1 MVSALLM
8 CLLSLCRRVW
18 LLRHVTLWGLSLTA
32 FWLSCCWFGFS
43 EVPGPFYEMS
53 SFPETKAEKF
63 VNKNKAKF
71 FLQYPLCSLSS
82 LYFLSIVVPPKTATT
97 KQTKTN
103 KSNKQ
108 TKTTTPNN
116 NNPFYFST
124 RHLHL
129 HLLYLFSFLTPS
141 FFSLFPF
148 ILSFILFP
156 FLAFIL
162 SFFLCLSFL
171 PLIFCSFV
179 HLFFHPSIMFPLYL
193 PSFLPS
199 FLPLL
204 LCCFSFFFTVIEKLF
219 LLLFL
224 LSSWHS
230 PDITTLVDWA

>member
-108 TKTTTPNN
+108 TKTTTTPNN

-148 ILSFILFP
+148 SLSFILFP

-162 SFFLCLSFL
+162 SFFSLSFL
-171 PLIFCSFV
+171 PPSHFLFLCPLIFPSIHHVSFV
-179 HLFFHPSIMFPLYL
+179 PSFFPSIL
-193 PSFLPS
+193 PSFAFVL
-199 FLPLL
+199 
-204 LCCFSFFFTVIEKLF
+204 FFFLLYCNRKTVFVVVSAFF
-219 LLLFL
+219 L
-224 LSSWHS
+224 
-230 PDITTLVDWA
+230 T